1 MKHTTRIK
9 LVNRADRLLAASGA
23 IEPEKIRQ
31 VTLEDAVV
39 DTGTTRL
46 ALPKPLIEQ
55 LGLTPVGSIPVRT
68 TTGIVDRNIY
78 SEVRFTVMERE
89 ETLNITDYQRVYRCL
104 LDPSFWNC
112 LTSVLTSK
120 KG

>member
-31 VTLEDAVV
+31 VTIEDAVV

-104 LDPSFWNC
+104 LDPSFWN
-112 LTSVLTSK
+112 
-120 KG
+120 